1 MKDIIQTE
9 NRGKN
14 KLQEFEGHMTIQ
26 FFDKDT
32 GEEVD
37 RIESKNRFTL
47 ALDNLINKMPY
58 AMNSGYAVTADDGRN
73 MYAGTSQPTFPL
85 SFYGLSGIICYSQKI
100 NENQSTD
107 DPFYEFTQDAVAF
120 ASREAYSGEESR
132 RGNMDTTSSGSGPIE
147 NGTGYRFVYDWTASQ
162 GNGTIR
168 CVCLTSVDGGKS
180 EFGAMAE
187 TNYRRKLYASNGGFR
202 PILFT
207 DDGVYHVVYSE
218 NKLEVY
224 FIKLGNSKI
233 GVNDAYPLNFDFAN
247 YKGELVHTF
256 DFGSNLRYYYY
267 AGHGSEIIVVAPS
280 SISGTTQTL
289 TVYKWDVSTDAA
301 TSVTVS
307 IGGEGGVF
315 AFRAEDAY
323 CGYDGTNVYLAGNE
337 ATSDLVYNLIRVNLT
352 NNADVEFIAIGA
364 SSNITYDG
372 GFAFVGDDA
381 EHGYVSGRKFMYFP
395 TKNTNNVILR
405 SEYSPFAVGRM
416 GVYNLYYGDSYSF
429 ISAGVLSPYLATINN
444 LSEARTKDAT
454 RSMRITYDVKVP
466 TENAGE

>member
-85 SFYGLSGIICYSQKI
+85 SFYGLSGIILYPQAI
-100 NENQSTD
+100 NSDQLVP
-107 DPFYEFTQDAVAF
+107 DPLYCFDQNPTGF
-120 ASREAYSGEESR
+120 ASREAYSGDDVR
-132 RGNMDTTSSGSGPIE
+132 RGNISSSSTPIE
-147 NGTGYRFVYDWTASQ
+147 NGTGYRFVYDFTQSQ
-162 GNGTIR
+162 GNGYIG

-187 TNYRRKLYASNGGFR
+187 TNYRRKLYASNGGFK

-233 GVNDAYPLNFDFAN
+233 GVNDDYPLNFDFAN

-256 DFGSNLRYYYY
+256 DFGSALRYYYY

-289 TVYKWDVSTDAA
+289 TIYKWNVSTD
-301 TSVTVS
+301 TSSSSTIS

-381 EHGYVSGRKFMYFP
+381 GHGYVSGRKFMYFP
-395 TKNTNNVILR
+395 TKSTNKVILR
-405 SEYSPFAVGRM
+405 SENSPFAVGRM
-416 GVYNLYYGDSYSF
+416 GVYNIYYGDSHSF

-444 LSEARTKDAT
+444 LSEVKQKQPSQTMQIIYEVTPAT
-454 RSMRITYDVKVP
+454 
-466 TENAGE
+466 E